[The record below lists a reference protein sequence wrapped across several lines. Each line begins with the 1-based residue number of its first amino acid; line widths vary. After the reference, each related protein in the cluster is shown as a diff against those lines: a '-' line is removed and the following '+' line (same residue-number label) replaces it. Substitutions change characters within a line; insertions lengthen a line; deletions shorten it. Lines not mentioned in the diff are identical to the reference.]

1 MNGRFDCF
9 SEFCWLSQVGTGY
22 CRFRTLHPLRDAVSK
37 MADDGII
44 NRDKSMDML
53 FVVRFSKVNYDE
65 WKAVYDADLP
75 LRSQF
80 SKDDVV
86 GKVDDH
92 TAIIKVTITDPDGLQ
107 KAMAAQMAEI
117 ADELGLEHEL
127 FSLTPAG

>member
-1 MNGRFDCF
+1 M
-9 SEFCWLSQVGTGY
+9 
-22 CRFRTLHPLRDAVSK
+22 RDAASK
-37 MADDGII
+37 IVDDGII
-44 NRDKSMDML
+44 NRDKSIDML